1 MSFAERTN
9 AAFFVNN
16 PSLSDLHSQRPST
29 FPSTDLSKEFRQID
43 LVLCLFPNMSSV
55 GAKIS
60 FAGVARQ
67 VIEKQV
73 RPSQAASRPSF
84 LAMQP
89 QNMQALVRSLMPSS
103 TQKNWTRIFM
113 ELFLSFLLLA
123 VSAVH
128 IYHGA
133 LLFHRVVVNTKV
145 QPGRAC
151 ASSSFLINSS
161 AIGIVDPRFCPN
173 LRLAQPTVSCSN
185 IGSNVADVQASAI
198 LNIPNKMFFFA
209 QDCAATNI
217 SNSPQCKAFLASS
230 LSPDSSA
237 ILESQS
243 QFSVPFFRQLS
254 KFCSAS
260 IAHLATSANDA
271 TTEITSI
278 MSLTPSISHPSTFSP
293 FCSCDAAW
301 AVILLDSRGEGAN
314 TAAKFLLQEP
324 MNDASAVQI
333 LDGADAAA
341 VNCDN
346 IVLGSACALPTAVRT
361 KSGSGCACLQW
372 IHFESQFWW
381 LLLLLQMTAAV
392 AAWLRDG
399 SALLLPLLAYRD
411 VPAVRS
417 MSFSLPCAI
426 AKAIWRPHILGDST
440 AVSNMARMDD
450 SDFKQ
455 RWLHHFQTY
464 TLAQHL
470 PMFIGSHFFSSVVS
484 MADDQSL
491 RLLFTDLAAQAAI
504 AGLGVR

>member
-1 MSFAERTN
+1 
-9 AAFFVNN
+9 
-16 PSLSDLHSQRPST
+16 
-29 FPSTDLSKEFRQID
+29 
-43 LVLCLFPNMSSV
+43 MSSDR
-55 GAKIS
+55 AKLS

-67 VIEKQV
+67 VIEQQV
-73 RPSQAASRPSF
+73 RPTQVVSRPLLS
-84 LAMQP
+84 AMRP
-89 QNMQALVRSLMPSS
+89 QNMQALVRSLMPSGQ
-103 TQKNWTRIFM
+103 QKNWTRILT

-123 VSAVH
+123 VSIVH

-133 LLFHRVVVNTKV
+133 FLFHRVVVNTKV

-151 ASSSFLINSS
+151 ASSSFLINAS
-161 AIGIVDPRFCPN
+161 AFGMVDPKFCPN
-173 LRLAQPTVSCSN
+173 LRLAQPTLSCSN
-185 IGSNVADVQASAI
+185 IGSINADAQVSAT

-209 QDCAATNI
+209 QDCATTNN
-217 SNSPQCKAFLASS
+217 SNSPQCQAFLASS

-237 ILESQS
+237 STQS
-243 QFSVPFFRQLS
+243 RASLPVFRQLS
-254 KFCSAS
+254 KFCSVS

-271 TTEITSI
+271 SSEITSF
-278 MSLTPSISHPSTFSP
+278 MSLAPSISQPSTFSP

-301 AVILLDSRGEGAN
+301 AILLLDSRGKSTT

-324 MNDASAVQI
+324 MNDVSAVQI

-346 IVLGSACALPTAVRT
+346 IFLDSACALPTAVRM

-372 IHFESQFWW
+372 IHFESQLWW

-399 SALLLPLLAYRD
+399 TALLLPLLAYRD
-411 VPAVRS
+411 VSAVRS
-417 MSFSLPCAI
+417 MNFSLPCAI
-426 AKAIWRPHILGDST
+426 ATAIWRPHILGDST
-440 AVSNMARMDD
+440 AASIRARSDD

-470 PMFIGSHFFSSVVS
+470 PMFIGTYFFSHVVS
-484 MADDQSL
+484 MTDDQSL
-491 RLLFTDLAAQAAI
+491 RLLYTDLAAQAAI
-504 AGLGVR
+504 AGLGIR